1 MSGIFSFY
9 KVIFMSYRKFTWVGN
24 RIADKDMAALHNIK
38 QQTRQTITSMVADA
52 VARYV
57 AKARPK
63 DAAH

>member
-1 MSGIFSFY
+1 
-9 KVIFMSYRKFTWVGN
+9 MSYRKFTWVGN

-57 AKARPK
+57 AEARPK

>member
-1 MSGIFSFY
+1 
-9 KVIFMSYRKFTWVGN
+9 MSYRKFTWVGN
-24 RIADKDMAALHNIK
+24 RIADKDMAALHGIK

-57 AKARPK
+57 AEARQK